1 MNNSTSRK
9 NAIDTSNMRLD
20 ELEQHAEEA
29 EALLRALANRH
40 RLMILCTLSQ
50 GEMAVS
56 ALNERVPLSQSALSQ
71 HLAVLRADGLVKT
84 RRESQT
90 IYYSVPD
97 GPALGIIQVLYTTYC
112 CGPSRKAIKSPRK
125 RK

>member
-1 MNNSTSRK
+1 MTRTATRK
-9 NAIDTSNMRLD
+9 IAEVELPALH
-20 ELEQHAEEA
+20 ELELHAGEA
-29 EALLRALANRH
+29 EALLRAMANRH

-50 GEMAVS
+50 GELSVG

-71 HLAVLRADGLVKT
+71 HLAVLRADGLVST

-97 GPALGIIQVLYTTYC
+97 GPALDIIHVLYSTYC
-112 CGPSRKAIKSPRK
+112 CAPGAKGSRRK
-125 RK
+125 RVSK